1 MPATGGHQL
10 AGARVTLAVKTFA
23 AHLARPVDVQARVEA
38 WVEVEAE
45 VGVQARAQVAVWVE
59 VPVQVQ
65 VQVQIVGA
73 RRSAVRVR
81 GVLFLTKR
89 ACRPRPR
96 PWPAPGCERKA

>member
-45 VGVQARAQVAVWVE
+45 VGVQARAQVAVRVE
-59 VPVQVQ
+59 VP

-73 RRSAVRVR
+73 RRRTVRVR